1 MPVSMM
7 RIFCKLNIVI
17 IFLMSTLSIK
27 KSKKII
33 SLENIMENNK
43 HENNGEHNINK
54 NTIFIL
60 YRENY
65 LI

>member
-1 MPVSMM
+1 
-7 RIFCKLNIVI
+7 
-17 IFLMSTLSIK
+17 MSTLSIK